1 MGVLGSALGNLA
13 GSYVGGKIAKGKYK
27 KEIST
32 VGGALGASIPWFK
45 KGGRVPKTEIA
56 MVHKNEYV
64 LPRWVKPTKGQKK
77 MVNAIRKMNKK

>member
-1 MGVLGSALGNLA
+1 MGVIGSALGGLA

-32 VGGALGASIPWFK
+32 VGSALGSAIPWFK

-56 MVHKNEYV
+56 LVHKNEHV
-64 LPRWVKPTKGQKK
+64 LPKGVKPTKGQKR